1 MKFYYVRGIFDLQDF
16 DNETRALSKFF
27 AICMEMRFVSLKKNE
42 RNITKLSFFYTNFQN
57 SFRDKVYYRIGCQT
71 L

>member
-27 AICMEMRFVSLKKNE
+27 AICMEMRFVSLKKKMKE
-42 RNITKLSFFYTNFQN
+42 ILQSYHFFIQISKIHFEIKYITE
-57 SFRDKVYYRIGCQT
+57 
-71 L
+71 